1 MDTLVVVN
9 NRSDWPLEIPNVDV
23 VPARAYLTDP
33 AYSKLRSAKVF
44 NLCKH
49 YRYQSLGYY
58 VSLLAAARGHKP
70 IPTVSAIQDMKSQTI
85 IRFVSEDM
93 EELIQKGMHSITSDK
108 FVLSVYFGR
117 NVAKKYDRLSNHL
130 FRQFEAPFLRAHFVR
145 EEEGWKLQHVGPIPA
160 SEIPE
165 EHRPFA
171 VEAAREYFAGRRTGT
186 TKKTAPAYNIAILH
200 NPSEGPAASP
210 SDEKALQRF
219 VKAAEH
225 LGLGVELIE
234 KDDFGRIAEFD
245 ALFIRETTAVNHHT
259 FRFARRA
266 EAEGLV
272 VVDDPV
278 SILKCTNK
286 VYLSEA
292 LERHKIAAPKTMIV
306 HKDNV
311 DQVAET
317 LGLPCILKQPDS
329 AFSQGVV
336 KVETAAELDEVVD
349 KLLDRSELI
358 IGQQYLPT
366 AFDWRV
372 GIWNNEALWVCKYF
386 MAKRHWQI
394 IHRDQAGKADFGRAE
409 TLPAELAPR
418 KLISVATKAASLIG
432 DGLYGV
438 DVKEIS
444 GKFYVIEVN
453 DNPSID
459 AGVEDSILKDKLYNT
474 IMKGFLER
482 IERKKERS
490 LRS

>member
-9 NRSDWPLEIPNVDV
+9 NRNDWPLEILDVEV

-33 AYSKLRSAKVF
+33 AYSKMRGAKIF

-85 IRFVSEDM
+85 IRFVSE
-93 EELIQKGMHSITSDK
+93 ELDEMIQKGLSNITADK
-108 FVLSVYFGR
+108 FVLSIYFGR
-117 NVAKKYDRLSNHL
+117 NVAKKYDRLANHL
-130 FRQFEAPFLRAHFVR
+130 FRQFEAPFLRAHFAQD
-145 EEEGWKLQHVGPIPA
+145 EEGWKLQNVGPIPA

-171 VEAAREYFAGRRTGT
+171 VEAAREYFAGRRASTPKRT
-186 TKKTAPAYNIAILH
+186 LPRYTLAVLH
-200 NPSEGPAASP
+200 NPKEPEGSRP
-210 SDEKALQRF
+210 SNEKAIQRF
-219 VKAAEH
+219 VKAADH
-225 LGLGVELIE
+225 LDLGVELIE

-272 VVDDPV
+272 VVDDPQ

-286 VYLSEA
+286 VYLTEA
-292 LERHKIAAPKTMIV
+292 LERHKIPTPKTMIV
-306 HKDNV
+306 HRDNV
-311 DQVAET
+311 EHVANE

-336 KVETAAELDEVVD
+336 KAESETELSEMVNKLID
-349 KLLDRSELI
+349 KSELVI
-358 IGQQYLPT
+358 AQQFLPT
-366 AFDWRV
+366 PFDWRV
-372 GIWNNEALWVCKYF
+372 GVWNSEALWVCKYF

-394 IHRDQAGKADFGRAE
+394 INHQSGKLDYGKWE
-409 TLPAELAPR
+409 TLPVELAPR
-418 KLISVATKAASLIG
+418 TMVRLAVKAAHVIG

-438 DVKEIS
+438 DIKEVG

-459 AGVEDSILKDKLYNT
+459 AGVEDFILKEKLYNS
-474 IMKGFLER
+474 IIRGFIER